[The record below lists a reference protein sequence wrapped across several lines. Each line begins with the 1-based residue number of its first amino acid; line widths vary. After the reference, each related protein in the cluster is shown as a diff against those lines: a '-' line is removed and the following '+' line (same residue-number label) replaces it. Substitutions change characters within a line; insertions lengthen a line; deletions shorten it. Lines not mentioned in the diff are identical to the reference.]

1 MGPRV
6 AYTLHACL
14 PTTYTTTDGNWRLS
28 CTKTYPYR
36 LSCRRFDE
44 YYLQLQALPRR
55 TRQA

>member
-1 MGPRV
+1 L
-6 AYTLHACL
+6 AYTLHARL